1 MYVPLF
7 TDEPTSGLDAAAA
20 EKIMQEIVSVARS
33 ENLIVMCTIHQPST
47 KVYNGFDQV
56 MILSK
61 GREAFTGDVKDAAP
75 YFDSIGYPLPVQ
87 TNPGTCGK

>member
-1 MYVPLF
+1 
-7 TDEPTSGLDAAAA
+7 
-20 EKIMQEIVSVARS
+20 
-33 ENLIVMCTIHQPST
+33 
-47 KVYNGFDQV
+47 

-87 TNPGTCGK
+87 TNPGTCVEECYDTTGM